1 MIILYQCVTR
11 TTMAWQSENTET
23 HPKCVLRLL
32 FQRSPSP
39 PSPLCTV
46 ALWSWSD
53 IYIQSGWKQ
62 CLLLAARTNQG
73 MLPML
78 AKFTEYRL
86 NWFRT
91 QMSELIRI
99 TSLGNLWCCNNSNG
113 KALTYLRNAPISR
126 SLSLQQ
132 KRPIKFLNI
141 ITAREATF
149 PHAFI
154 FFRPQYCKQ
163 QILIMPSFWYVRFT
177 GQV

>member
-1 MIILYQCVTR
+1 MRDQDYHG
-11 TTMAWQSENTET
+11 MAVWKHRDTPKVCFET
-23 HPKCVLRLL
+23 ALSVK
-32 FQRSPSP
+32 PSP

-46 ALWSWSD
+46 ALWSWPDTCIRSD
-53 IYIQSGWKQ
+53 WKQ
-62 CLLLAARTNQG
+62 RLLLAARTNQG

-86 NWFRT
+86 NWFRM

-163 QILIMPSFWYVRFT
+163 QILIMPSFWYIRFT
-177 GQV
+177 G